1 MPQQR
6 TLDLVRHRLNLKLGN
21 EYDVALAQRQ
31 LEVARSALA
40 PLTAEIA
47 ADQRQ
52 IATLLGGDPQALY
65 AELARPVAIPAP
77 PATVA
82 LTEPADL
89 LRHRPDIRQA
99 ERQLAAETARIGV
112 AVAEFFP
119 RITLTGA
126 AGFQAQG
133 LRFDV
138 PGNNRFIYSLGPD
151 VQWPVFDFGRL
162 AAAKQLQDWRTRGA
176 LLNYRKTVQLAIQEV
191 DDSLGRF
198 VAEQDRFGRLQ
209 AAVASSD
216 QAVRLAM
223 VRYDR
228 GLIDLLNVLDAQRQL
243 YELQDQAAASQEDL
257 IVDWVALDKR
267 WGEAGKTSLP
277 ICRAGGPGQ
286 TTVPPS
292 STSGHTE
299 RI

>member
-1 MPQQR
+1 M
-6 TLDLVRHRLNLKLGN
+6 
-21 EYDVALAQRQ
+21 
-31 LEVARSALA
+31 
-40 PLTAEIA
+40 
-47 ADQRQ
+47 
-52 IATLLGGDPQALY
+52 
-65 AELARPVAIPAP
+65 
-77 PATVA
+77 
-82 LTEPADL
+82 
-89 LRHRPDIRQA
+89 
-99 ERQLAAETARIGV
+99 RQLAAETARIGV

-257 IVDWVALDKR
+257 IVDWVALNKALGRGWENILAD
-267 WGEAGKTSLP
+267 LP
-277 ICRAGGPGQ
+277 RRRAGANHGPPEQ
-286 TTVPPS
+286 
-292 STSGHTE
+292 HE
-299 RI
+299 RPHGKDLILRRWRTGSP